1 MEKLLKS
8 IENIYKKN
16 GICDFINFT
25 GEKNTKINKIKCSIQ
40 LLTLLNK
47 YDKNLYAETLKD
59 KLILFDKFTNRKFKI
74 LDSSKI
80 KKLEEYHKVGEID
93 SIDKEVIC
101 LLVNLGFYKEI
112 EEYYTGS
119 IEVYYCDLIKK
130 EMKTC
135 YKLANFILNEF
146 LKADFDIQGK
156 ILKANKEIA
165 NLELA
170 KIYKKYNLS
179 LRKIEEYPFF
189 SNGVLKKITKS
200 TIHTIMSK
208 EKEYNSLETKF
219 EIEQSKYLVTIIPEN
234 EAELIK
240 KYHFISVSY
249 LESVDNDFET
259 ILKKQKINTD
269 NSFFKYGGYFLF
281 KKQLEKSIELYKTKV
296 IQRSKV
302 IQK

>member
-165 NLELA
+165 
-170 KIYKKYNLS
+170 I
-179 LRKIEEYPFF
+179 
-189 SNGVLKKITKS
+189 
-200 TIHTIMSK
+200 
-208 EKEYNSLETKF
+208 
-219 EIEQSKYLVTIIPEN
+219 
-234 EAELIK
+234 
-240 KYHFISVSY
+240 
-249 LESVDNDFET
+249 
-259 ILKKQKINTD
+259 
-269 NSFFKYGGYFLF
+269 
-281 KKQLEKSIELYKTKV
+281 
-296 IQRSKV
+296 
-302 IQK
+302 